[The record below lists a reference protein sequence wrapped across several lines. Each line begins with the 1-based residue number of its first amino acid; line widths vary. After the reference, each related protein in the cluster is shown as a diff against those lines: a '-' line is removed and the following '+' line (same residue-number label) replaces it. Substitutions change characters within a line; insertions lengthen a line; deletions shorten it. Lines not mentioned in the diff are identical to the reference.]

1 LERKRLNIVVT
12 VLVLLFLAPVLK
24 AQTDTLKSACALIY
38 TGQFD
43 AAEELIKQAKPCEK
57 LARLST
63 IINQYK
69 DIRFRRKSAW
79 RKEYSQQVEKLEKF
93 RTGTDPNDIND
104 VNGLTAALLVVT
116 RAREFANETQ
126 RQRLLADAFVQK
138 LLQKAVDRA
147 SWFEA
152 EGKWLDAFTTCYQW
166 LKELEPDNK
175 AYSNHAEEL
184 LDKVGLLESFKDSP
198 CETRSQRYERI
209 EPEMFFRAVDVLS
222 FSYVRPLDYR
232 QMAIKAIERC
242 IMLAEVLKNSDIKLN
257 RQSYPINDSQ
267 MQAWKTGLGLILDE
281 VNRSPIGLSKDKFKS
296 ILERVLVL
304 NASCVKPLFAKVE
317 QEVFE
322 NIEGQIN
329 INAISD
335 RNTLLPRG
343 MLIAQFAEAAL
354 SVLDPYTVMVW
365 PRHVEDFEKIMTNEF
380 TGIGI
385 EISKNEGVLTVVSL
399 LPDTPAYYSG
409 LDAGDII
416 EAIDGLETKDMP
428 VICAVK
434 HITGPAGTQVTL
446 TIRRAD
452 QEQTRQITITRTKI
466 IVPTIR
472 GWQRTEAGQWLY
484 MVDPAE
490 KIGYVRIT
498 SFAERTADDLK
509 KVLKQLEDEGIA
521 RGGLILDLR
530 FNSGG
535 LLSSAANVTD
545 KFLRSGLI
553 VRTQPRF
560 GVPSYLTAHKR
571 KTHPDYPLVVLINSI
586 SASASEIVAGALA
599 DKVHNRA
606 TLVGK
611 RTHGKGSVQGITSYP
626 NQGAQLK
633 YTMAYYHLPSGQRV
647 ENAEAMKKLG
657 RSNWGVR
664 PDIKIELKRNELKQ
678 LFEVQR
684 ANDVLVKA
692 DHDEGTVPLKK
703 RTIEQ
708 TIEADPQLA
717 VGILIIKAKN
727 IERRVNE

>member
-1 LERKRLNIVVT
+1 LERKRLNTVVT

-38 TGQFD
+38 SGQFD
-43 AAEELIKQAKPCEK
+43 AAEELVKQAEPCEK

-69 DIRFRRKSAW
+69 DIRFQRKSAW
-79 RKEYSQQVEKLEKF
+79 RKEYSREMEKLEKF
-93 RTGTDPNDIND
+93 RTGADPNDIND

-116 RAREFANETQ
+116 RAKEFADETQ
-126 RQRLLADAFVQK
+126 RQQLLADAFVQK

-147 SWFEA
+147 SRFEA
-152 EGKWLDAFTTCYQW
+152 EGKWLDAFTSCYQW
-166 LKELEPDNK
+166 LKELEPNNK

-222 FSYVRPLDYR
+222 FSYVRPLDHR
-232 QMAIKAIERC
+232 QMTIKAIEKC
-242 IMLAEVLKNSDIKLN
+242 IMLAEVLKNSDIELN
-257 RQSYPINDSQ
+257 QQSYPINDSQ

-322 NIEGQIN
+322 NIKGQIN
-329 INAISD
+329 IYATSD
-335 RNTLLPRG
+335 RDTLLPRG

-416 EAIDGLETKDMP
+416 EAVDGIETKDMP

-434 HITGPAGTQVTL
+434 YITGPAGTRVTL

-484 MVDPAE
+484 MVDPVE

-498 SFAERTADDLK
+498 SFAERTVDDLE
-509 KVLKQLEDEGIA
+509 KVLKQLENEGIA
-521 RGGLILDLR
+521 QGGLILDLR

-606 TLVGK
+606 TLVGE

-626 NQGAQLK
+626 NQRAQLK

-647 ENAEAMKKLG
+647 ENARAMKKLG
-657 RSNWGVR
+657 RNDWGVG
-664 PDIKIELKRNELKQ
+664 PDIEIELKRNELRQ
-678 LFEVQR
+678 LFEVQK

-692 DHDEGTVPLKK
+692 DHDEGAMPLKK

>member
-1 LERKRLNIVVT
+1 LEHKRLNTVVT

-38 TGQFD
+38 SGQFD
-43 AAEELIKQAKPCEK
+43 AAEELVKQAEPCEK

-79 RKEYSQQVEKLEKF
+79 RKEYNREVEKLEKF
-93 RTGTDPNDIND
+93 RTGADPNDIND

-116 RAREFANETQ
+116 RAREFADETQ
-126 RQRLLADAFVQK
+126 RQQLLANAFVQK
-138 LLQKAVDRA
+138 LLQKALDRA
-147 SWFEA
+147 SRFET

-166 LKELEPDNK
+166 LKKLEPDNK
-175 AYSNHAEEL
+175 AHSNHAEEL
-184 LDKVGLLESFKDSP
+184 LDKVRLLESFKDSP

-222 FSYVRPLDYR
+222 FSYVRPLDHR
-232 QMAIKAIERC
+232 QMAVKAIERC
-242 IMLAEVLKNSDIKLN
+242 IMLAEVLKNSDIELT

-267 MQAWKTGLGLILDE
+267 MQAWKTGFRLILDE
-281 VNRSPIGLSKDKFKS
+281 VNRSPTGLSKDKFKS

-317 QEVFE
+317 QDFFE
-322 NIEGQIN
+322 NIKGQIN
-329 INAISD
+329 VNATSD
-335 RNTLLPRG
+335 RDTLLPRG
-343 MLIAQFAEAAL
+343 MLIAQFAEAAF

-385 EISKNEGVLTVVSL
+385 EISKNEGLLTVVSL

-409 LDAGDII
+409 LDAGDTI

-434 HITGPAGTQVTL
+434 HITGPAGTRVTL

-452 QEQTRQITITRTKI
+452 QEQTRQITITRAKI

-484 MVDPAE
+484 MVDPVE

-498 SFAERTADDLK
+498 GFAERTADELE
-509 KVLKQLEDEGIA
+509 KVLKQLESEGIA
-521 RGGLILDLR
+521 QGGLILDLR

-535 LLSSAANVTD
+535 LLSSAANITD

-606 TLVGK
+606 TLVGE

-633 YTMAYYHLPSGQRV
+633 YTMAYYHLPSGQKV

-657 RSNWGVR
+657 RNDWGVG
-664 PDIKIELKRNELKQ
+664 PDVEIELKRNELRQ
-678 LFEVQR
+678 LFDVQK

-692 DHDEGTVPLKK
+692 DHDEGVMPLKK

-727 IERRVNE
+727 IERRLNE